1 MAKKK
6 AGSRKRPASSQR
18 PARPNAG
25 RSSYDNGTSGNQSR
39 RVLQLI
45 REGTALQVEMLGAAA
60 RVWSA
65 VVESVADYNRELTN
79 VIVNYT
85 DGDSDANESVR
96 KLVDKGN
103 EHVQA
108 LLRVPEEI
116 AKDFPTRVRKR
127 AGRPV
132 D

>member
-1 MAKKK
+1 MAKTKPSRKKSARK
-6 AGSRKRPASSQR
+6 AGSSSGYESR
-18 PARPNAG
+18 
-25 RSSYDNGTSGNQSR
+25 SGNQSR
-39 RVLQLI
+39 RVMQLI

-65 VVESVADYNRELTN
+65 VIESVADYNRELTN

-85 DGDSDANESVR
+85 DSDGDANESVR

-103 EHVQA
+103 QHVQA
-108 LLRVPEEI
+108 LLKLPEEVT
-116 AKDFPTRVRKR
+116 KDFPTRVRKR

-132 D
+132 G